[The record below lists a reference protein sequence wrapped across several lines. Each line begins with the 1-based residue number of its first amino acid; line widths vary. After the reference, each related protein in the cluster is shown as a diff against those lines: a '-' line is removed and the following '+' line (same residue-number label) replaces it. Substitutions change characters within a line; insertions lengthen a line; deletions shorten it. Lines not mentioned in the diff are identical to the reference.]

1 MFCMSDLI
9 TVGAYKA
16 LDEAGISVPKDC
28 SVIGFDGIELSKYMC
43 PGLTTMHQPREDMAK
58 SSVKLLM
65 KELEQGKKAEQKI
78 YQATLIERDSVAT
91 REE

>member
-1 MFCMSDLI
+1 M
-9 TVGAYKA
+9 V
-16 LDEAGISVPKDC
+16 
-28 SVIGFDGIELSKYMC
+28 
-43 PGLTTMHQPREDMAK
+43 K

>member
-1 MFCMSDLI
+1 M
-9 TVGAYKA
+9 
-16 LDEAGISVPKDC
+16 DEAGISVPKDC

-43 PGLTTMHQPREDMAK
+43 PGLTTMHQPREDMVK